1 MGAWLIR
8 PVQMFDR
15 RLAGL
20 RQSTFGP
27 PIAMHVGLH
36 VSIQGGREFVVE
48 QLFGTPWNA
57 FVDGLNWT
65 PLDVFRAR
73 NRGGWDVTVPAT
85 AFRKID
91 DRTVKEAI
99 DFLNS
104 IQTRPYFS
112 EDCPTFV
119 ERAFGRR
126 RLFADSP
133 TARWIGLG
141 LRVGDP
147 ALPLLR
153 PDIRLDRRAERLL
166 RAPLLRTLPDP
177 DNSWN
182 SPHARFLF
190 HRMIFMGG
198 FLLTG
203 LVFGFLRSRG
213 APLRESRCADTWY
226 STWCSS
232 LSEGTVRGWD
242 QATLSAIREWLLSRT
257 MESDQESTNNHQTTN
272 QDGMAQANEAKIWC
286 KLTLALHHCE
296 PKGRAW
302 GCHDRPNQRNERQ
315 NKSADMFELQ
325 KSDRPSN
332 GNE

>member
-1 MGAWLIR
+1 MSDRGGPRSGREGQKTVAADWENSWEPKRGIGVSTRIERRRPPGQVVELHGIIFQSDNRSVMGAWLIR

-20 RQSTFGP
+20 RRSTFGP

-36 VSIQGGREFVVE
+36 VSIQGGREFVIE

-65 PLDVFRAR
+65 PLEVFRAR

-91 DRTVKEAI
+91 DRTVKETI

-104 IQTRPYFS
+104 IQTRPYVS

-133 TARWIGLG
+133 TARWLGLG
-141 LRVGDP
+141 VRVGDP

-153 PDIRLDRRAERLL
+153 PDIRLERRAERLL

-177 DNSWN
+177 DTSWN

-190 HRMIFMGG
+190 HRMIFLGG

-203 LVFGFLRSRG
+203 LALQLLKLRSAG
-213 APLRESRCADTWY
+213 
-226 STWCSS
+226 
-232 LSEGTVRGWD
+232 
-242 QATLSAIREWLLSRT
+242 IRT
-257 MESDQESTNNHQTTN
+257 
-272 QDGMAQANEAKIWC
+272 
-286 KLTLALHHCE
+286 
-296 PKGRAW
+296 
-302 GCHDRPNQRNERQ
+302 
-315 NKSADMFELQ
+315 
-325 KSDRPSN
+325 
-332 GNE
+332 

>member
-1 MGAWLIR
+1 MSDRGGPRSGREGQKTAAADRENSWEPKRSVGVSAPIDRRRPPGQIVELHGIIFQSDNRSVMGAWLIR

-65 PLDVFRAR
+65 PLEVFRAR

-104 IQTRPYFS
+104 IQTRSYFS

-141 LRVGDP
+141 VRVGDP
-147 ALPLLR
+147 ALPLLQ

-177 DNSWN
+177 DTSWN

-203 LVFGFLRSRG
+203 LLFGFLRSRG
-213 APLRESRCADTWY
+213 APLRESRCAD
-226 STWCSS
+226 S
-232 LSEGTVRGWD
+232 
-242 QATLSAIREWLLSRT
+242 
-257 MESDQESTNNHQTTN
+257 
-272 QDGMAQANEAKIWC
+272 
-286 KLTLALHHCE
+286 
-296 PKGRAW
+296 
-302 GCHDRPNQRNERQ
+302 
-315 NKSADMFELQ
+315 
-325 KSDRPSN
+325 
-332 GNE
+332 